1 MNDGINLAAE
11 IIQDKFDTLM
21 SDITKAIDDIETNTV
36 NVFIIKKCAIIEIK
50 LEEIGSKRYN
60 NIETVESICNSI
72 INNDI
77 SNMKRTLNQAEEM
90 QPKYEKLEE
99 LVSQIPSCYTP

>member
-11 IIQDKFDTLM
+11 IIQDQFDPLM
-21 SDITKAIDDIETNTV
+21 KNIIEVLDDIEGSTYNA
-36 NVFIIKKCAIIEIK
+36 FIIKKCAIIEIK
-50 LEEIGSKRYN
+50 LEDIGSKRYN

-72 INNDI
+72 IENDI
-77 SNMKRTLNQAEEM
+77 SNMKRTLNQSEEM

-99 LVSQIPSCYTP
+99 LVSQIPTCYTP